1 MAELPQSTEYPE
13 FGFDGKLTIYGI
25 LRKYFTIHDEL
36 GHNIGLSRKWNPNT
50 TAQYARD
57 YMDRLL
63 PIMAQ
68 LFGREKPMHTYSAD
82 DFEAILNRL
91 RNTYHY
97 AERTMSHYRFL
108 LWSAY
113 KIGFENS
120 LYSDNIFWGELI
132 DPEDDPEK
140 YEQHRAKALT
150 RIRKSFSVHEDIRIM
165 KWFSSLDPI
174 SACGTDVALAC
185 MYFLGCRNNEACGAD
200 FSAFHLLDSHPDTA
214 VFDMLQTTSEN
225 SNRLKPSG
233 KTKNAPRTLPVPP
246 PLYNFILKRKTWLEQ
261 QVNVGNIILPEG
273 VETVDQLPVAC
284 IENQYTKRAQS
295 ADLSRAGRVL
305 FDSIGIQKS
314 ELAILQEIMFSQ
326 EFQETQIEE
335 KDPTTYL
342 FRRNVA
348 TRLYHLGFPWTSIQY
363 WIAHEIEDAVIARN
377 HFSDED
383 TLHELSNQYMQH
395 PIFHIFDHARMMA
408 ISGGRTSFCIAPD
421 DTFFVQVTALEPNQP
436 LYLDLNRD
444 KAKFNVKMIEYSTTV
459 SSADQVNII
468 RTLYQVY
475 TNEMSHL

>member
-97 AERTMSHYRFL
+97 
-108 LWSAY
+108 
-113 KIGFENS
+113 
-120 LYSDNIFWGELI
+120 
-132 DPEDDPEK
+132 
-140 YEQHRAKALT
+140 
-150 RIRKSFSVHEDIRIM
+150 
-165 KWFSSLDPI
+165 
-174 SACGTDVALAC
+174 
-185 MYFLGCRNNEACGAD
+185 
-200 FSAFHLLDSHPDTA
+200 
-214 VFDMLQTTSEN
+214 
-225 SNRLKPSG
+225 
-233 KTKNAPRTLPVPP
+233 
-246 PLYNFILKRKTWLEQ
+246 
-261 QVNVGNIILPEG
+261 
-273 VETVDQLPVAC
+273 
-284 IENQYTKRAQS
+284 
-295 ADLSRAGRVL
+295 
-305 FDSIGIQKS
+305 
-314 ELAILQEIMFSQ
+314 
-326 EFQETQIEE
+326 
-335 KDPTTYL
+335 
-342 FRRNVA
+342 
-348 TRLYHLGFPWTSIQY
+348 HLGFPWTSIQY

-408 ISGGRTSFCIAPD
+408 ISGERTSFCIAPD